1 MASPVGVVDNLTRHR
16 VADCP
21 CDHCAA
27 IRAKQFNPHDAV
39 KDAKRSDEMTFADFQ
54 RGARKVIESDHKGM
68 PLT

>member
-1 MASPVGVVDNLTRHR
+1 MAGPVGIVGDLTGHR
-16 VADCP
+16 VADCL
-21 CDHCAA
+21 CDRCAG

-54 RGARKVIESDHKGM
+54 RGARKVVESDHKGM